1 MIFSPVSS
9 AQDIEQVAALA
20 HEIWHEH
27 YTPIIGEAQVTY
39 MLDNLHSAETIAE
52 EILSRNFSYFLFR
65 DSEDSFGYLGIQMS
79 GREAF
84 LSKIYL
90 ASRRRGRGEGKVA
103 MNFARQFARAQG
115 ASIMSLTVN
124 KHNTNTIEAYYKMG
138 FVKTGEKIADIGG
151 GYFMDDYLMELCL

>member
-20 HEIWHEH
+20 REIWLEH
-27 YTPIIGEAQVTY
+27 YTPLIGGAQVTY

-52 EILSRNFSYFLFR
+52 EILSKNFSYFLFR
-65 DSEDSFGYLGIQMS
+65 DGEDSFGYLGIQMS
-79 GREAF
+79 RQEAF
-84 LSKIYL
+84 LSKIYI

-115 ASIMSLTVN
+115 AAILYLTVN

-138 FVKTGEKIADIGG
+138 FVKTGEKVADIGG
-151 GYFMDDYLMELCL
+151 GYFMDDYLMELRL